1 MKFFMTVGIV
11 LTLSLILYIV
21 LFILYKITKPRVAP
35 IIDDKDMPKLLPLPI
50 PTAKYEKWLPKIL
63 TWIFSIRKW
72 KLTEDWRYKLNDRD
86 EILIPKGFTFDGAS
100 IPRPLWSILSP
111 VGLLLI
117 PGLIHD
123 YGYRYN
129 QLWKINDGEVMPF
142 PKKPD
147 REYWDALFLK
157 VSLKINGLVLIN
169 ILAWIALTLGG
180 WYTWRKR
187 RKENEVPEKPIL

>member
-1 MKFFMTVGIV
+1 M
-11 LTLSLILYIV
+11 
-21 LFILYKITKPRVAP
+21 
-35 IIDDKDMPKLLPLPI
+35 
-50 PTAKYEKWLPKIL
+50 L

-72 KLTEDWRYKLNDRD
+72 KLTENWRYKLNNSN
-86 EILIPKGFTFDGAS
+86 EIIIPKGFIFDGAS

-117 PGLIHD
+117 PGLLHD

-129 QLWKINDGEVMPF
+129 QLWKINNEEVIPF
-142 PKKPD
+142 PENPN
-147 REYWDALFLK
+147 REYWDELFLK

-169 ILAWIALTLGG
+169 ILAWIALTFGG

-187 RKENEVPEKPIL
+187 RKEHKEPEKPIL